1 MIERKKQMSTV
12 WLPVVIC
19 LAGVLFLNS
28 MWQRWHEQATFSGIS
43 SLSQIILEND
53 PEGEEMLLSALK
65 EYQTQ
70 TESRPE
76 GNEFLK
82 QYGYTKGDFSGKTG
96 KRSSLLTIMVAVLI
110 STAFLASSWSDKRRS
125 HTRIS
130 GLTRYLEQ
138 VNTGTAG
145 TIVQTREDEF
155 SHLQDEIYKTVTSL
169 YVTKETAI
177 KAKER
182 FAENL
187 ANIAHQLKTPI
198 TAAFLS
204 LQLMEK
210 EAPQKYTKPIR
221 NQLARLNR
229 LEESLLTLSK
239 IDSGALKLEHS
250 PVDVYTVLNLAVDNL
265 EGLMS
270 EKNILADIPYNG
282 CAEFMGDMEWTM
294 EALMNLIKNA
304 MEHSPRGGT
313 IHCEY
318 FQNPLYTDI
327 RIWDEGAGFA
337 PEDIPHLFERFY
349 RGQSAAKDGS
359 GIGLALSQSLFEMQ
373 GGSLEARNL
382 PSGGACF
389 EIRLYSH

>member
-1 MIERKKQMSTV
+1 MIERKKQMLTV

-70 TESRPE
+70 MESRPE

-96 KRSSLLTIMVAVLI
+96 ERSSLLTIMVAVLI

-229 LEESLLTLSK
+229 LEESLLTLSQ
-239 IDSGALKLEHS
+239 IDQGRLSWSIPLW
-250 PVDVYTVLNLAVDNL
+250 
-265 EGLMS
+265 MS
-270 EKNILADIPYNG
+270 IQ
-282 CAEFMGDMEWTM
+282 C
-294 EALMNLIKNA
+294 
-304 MEHSPRGGT
+304 
-313 IHCEY
+313 
-318 FQNPLYTDI
+318 
-327 RIWDEGAGFA
+327 
-337 PEDIPHLFERFY
+337 
-349 RGQSAAKDGS
+349 
-359 GIGLALSQSLFEMQ
+359 
-373 GGSLEARNL
+373 
-382 PSGGACF
+382 
-389 EIRLYSH
+389 